1 MISRHAVA
9 AALAVFGAAASL
21 LSVFLSAQQAG
32 VDPNPPNPA
41 VDARNQGGLLD
52 VALDPQ

>member
-1 MISRHAVA
+1 MIQTHGTLRWPCSAWRH
-9 AALAVFGAAASL
+9 L
-21 LSVFLSAQQAG
+21 LSAFLFAQQAG

-41 VDARNQGGLLD
+41 VDVRNQGGLLD